1 MHMPFYHREDEL
13 AALAERWASRRG
25 EFFVLYGRR
34 RVGKSELLLR
44 SAEGRRALYFEATSG
59 SRQDHLDDLSGV
71 LADLTRRELFR
82 EQPLTNW
89 RAAFAA
95 FGELLQDG
103 PIMISLDEF
112 QFVARKEPEAG
123 SLLNRFM
130 RSHGEDPNL
139 LLCIAGSDV
148 SFFEKEIMAES
159 ATTYGRRTGSLKL
172 LPFEWD
178 DIEPFVSGWSVQDQ
192 VRAYGVFGG
201 VPYYLEEIDP
211 DAPLSDAILRGV
223 LYPGSKLREEPIFL
237 LSQESRINEIDTYMS
252 CLRAIAAGITS
263 LNDIAL
269 RVGKSR
275 SEEARPFLATLEEMA
290 LVERRWP
297 VTQAGSNK
305 VYYAISDPFLRFWFR
320 FVGPGESRLAS
331 RADAERYLDQAI
343 MPQLDKFISEDAY
356 ERICQRWTLRNVPG
370 VVSVGQ
376 WWGSIR
382 RRENGEPRSRRYEA
396 DIAGINENADVV
408 VLGSCKWPD
417 ATTPDHVHRAD
428 ELDKL
433 ETIRAHLHAPEAELL
448 FFDPVAF
455 SPRLQTLATER
466 DDVRLV
472 PADALR
478 GRFTRSACAAS
489 REE

>member
-1 MHMPFYHREDEL
+1 MPFYHREDEL

-59 SRQDHLDDLSGV
+59 SRQDHLDDLSAL
-71 LADLTRRELFR
+71 LADLTGRELFR
-82 EQPLTNW
+82 EQPLTSW

-103 PIMISLDEF
+103 PTMIILDEF
-112 QFVARKEPEAG
+112 QFVARKEPEVG

-130 RSHGEDPNL
+130 RAQGGNPDL

-148 SFFEKEIMAES
+148 SFFEKAIMAES

-178 DIEPFVSGWSVQDQ
+178 DVEPFVAGWSVQDQ
-192 VRAYGVFGG
+192 IRAYGVFGG

-211 DAPLSDAILRGV
+211 EAPLSQAILRGV

-237 LSQESRINEIDTYMS
+237 LSQETRINEIDTYMS
-252 CLRAIAAGITS
+252 CLRAIAGGITS
-263 LNDIAL
+263 LNDIAM
-269 RVGKSR
+269 RVGKAK
-275 SEEARPFLATLEEMA
+275 SEEARPFLATLEGMG
-290 LVERRWP
+290 LVERHWP

-320 FVGPGESRLAS
+320 FVGPGESRLAT
-331 RADAERYLDQAI
+331 RANAQRYLDDWI
-343 MPQLDKFISEDAY
+343 MPKLDKFISEDAY
-356 ERICQRWTLRNVPG
+356 ERVCRRWALRNVPG
-370 VVSVGQ
+370 VVNVGE

-382 RRENGEPRSRRYEA
+382 RRESGELRSRRYEA
-396 DIAGINENADVV
+396 DIAGIDENGNVLA
-408 VLGSCKWPD
+408 LGSCKWPD
-417 ATTPDHVHRAD
+417 ATTPAHVHRAD

-433 ETIRAHLHAPEAELL
+433 ETIRAHLEAPDAQLL
-448 FFDPVAF
+448 FFDRLAF
-455 SPRLQTLATER
+455 SPRLHALATER

-478 GRFTRSACAAS
+478 GI
-489 REE
+489 E